1 MKSDMYCGKCCKKRD
16 KKKKEHHFVPRPGMK
31 VVTPAG
37 EGMIMS
43 ISRREQTVT
52 VEVSPG
58 NRVTVAWDEVM
69 ESAKVEKKMRETLRQ
84 DCLPDGV
91 TTIWQDPGEFCFTTD
106 AVFLAAFPH
115 LGKKTKVLELGC
127 GTGAVSLLLAN
138 QGCGT
143 GAGVDINAH
152 VVELLQRSIRDNHLE
167 DRVEAR
173 ALDLRNYKELPCDA
187 MDLVAA
193 NPPYRIGGRKRQVG
207 QAACHEVGTTLED
220 FFRAAAYA
228 LKTKGR
234 FALVQLPERFTDAVK
249 LGLTYNLELKRLQWV
264 HSYVGPAR
272 LDLPGRIREGRT
284 ARTGGIAAPHHVQQG
299 RQLQPTDTG
308 LLRERR
314 GRRTWKMKKVPCTC
328 VPRPSATWRI

>member
-1 MKSDMYCGKCCKKRD
+1 M
-16 KKKKEHHFVPRPGMK
+16 
-31 VVTPAG
+31 
-37 EGMIMS
+37 
-43 ISRREQTVT
+43 
-52 VEVSPG
+52 
-58 NRVTVAWDEVM
+58 
-69 ESAKVEKKMRETLRQ
+69 
-84 DCLPDGV
+84 
-91 TTIWQDPGEFCFTTD
+91 
-106 AVFLAAFPH
+106 FLAAFPH

-138 QGCGT
+138 R
-143 GAGVDINAH
+143 GAAQVLGVDINAH
-152 VVELLQRSIRDNHLE
+152 VVELLQRSIGTTTLE

-264 HSYVGPAR
+264 HSCYVDRPAWIFLAEFVKGGR
-272 LDLPGRIREGRT
+272 PGLEVLPPLIMYNRDGSYSRQTLVLLQGKKRQKNMENEKGTLYLCATPIGNLEDMTPRAVRMLQEADL
-284 ARTGGIAAPHHVQQG
+284 IAAEDTRHT
-299 RQLQPTDTG
+299 RQLLTHFGIHGQLISYHEHNKEKQGPVLLEALENGKDIALVTDAG
-308 LLRERR
+308 F
-314 GRRTWKMKKVPCTC
+314 
-328 VPRPSATWRI
+328 PRISDQGN